1 MENKK
6 EIHTPETNTE
16 AKSRKNIKLGAVL
29 GYVGFAINILYGLFF
44 TPWILEVVGDSSYG
58 VYTVAMSVINLFLLD
73 FGLSTTTNAYLAKYR
88 ATHDQE
94 SANRYC
100 GVVLKTYLILD
111 AILAAIFLTLFFTI
125 EFIYQGLSPEEIA
138 SLKGVFL
145 IVALFSLVSF
155 PSTIFKGVLE
165 SYEEFAFIKAVTIG
179 EKLLTTALSA
189 GALLLG
195 FGIYGVVG
203 SHAICGTI
211 TVILHI
217 VFVRKKTPIRLSL
230 KEKMDWSF
238 LKPIFSF
245 SIFSFLVSIGSRF
258 VFTISPTILGIV
270 SNSAEAG
277 MFGVAS
283 QIEGYIYTFGAILSG
298 FFIPSIARINELGGE
313 SPKKLQELAIKIGK
327 IQLFFIGLILVGF
340 ASCGEEFVTLWL
352 RKTEY
357 NRQTVYILIL
367 LVSSYQLFFVP
378 ESIFWTAMLTKK
390 EGVKTLAVFS
400 LSRALLNVVAG
411 FVLSYFFG
419 ALGMCISI
427 CAIRLLGIVA
437 ENILYKRV
445 LKVSPLSFFGAV
457 FPKAL
462 PAIVIALGIGLTMHF
477 LLPLDTLPRLL
488 VIGFS
493 VVLVYLPLSLLN
505 LPKGWKTMLFKG
517 KKGNESG
524 VEREGEQ
531 K

>member
-1 MENKK
+1 MENK
-6 EIHTPETNTE
+6 TETQALEENVE
-16 AKSRKNIKLGAVL
+16 RKSRKNIKIGAIL

-88 ATHDQE
+88 ATHDE
-94 SANRYC
+94 ASANRYC

-111 AILAAIFLTLFFTI
+111 AILAAVFLTLFFTL
-125 EFIYQGLSPEEIA
+125 EFIYQGLSPEEVT

-165 SYEEFAFIKAVTIG
+165 SHEEFAFLKAVTIG

-203 SHAICGTI
+203 SHAICGTVS
-211 TVILHI
+211 VILHI
-217 VFVRKKTPIRLSL
+217 VFARKKTPIRLNF
-230 KEKMDWSF
+230 KEKMDWAF

-258 VFTISPTILGIV
+258 VFTISPTVLGIV

-313 SPKKLQELAIKIGK
+313 SPAKLQELAVKIGK

-352 RKTEY
+352 RKTDYDRETIY
-357 NRQTVYILIL
+357 YLIL
-367 LVSSYQLFFVP
+367 LVSAYQLLFVP

-390 EGVKTLAVFS
+390 EGVKALAVFS
-400 LSRALLNVVAG
+400 LTRAAVNVIVG

-419 ALGMCISI
+419 ALGMCLSI
-427 CAIRLLGIVA
+427 CAVRLLGVIA
-437 ENILYKRV
+437 ENLLYKRV
-445 LKVSPLSFFGAV
+445 LKISPLPFFGKV

-462 PAIVIALGIGLTMHF
+462 PALLVSLGAGLALHF
-477 LLPLDTLPRLL
+477 FLPLDTLPRFL
-488 VIGFS
+488 VIGFT
-493 VVLVYLPLSLLN
+493 VVILYVLLYLPN
-505 LPKGWKTMLFKG
+505 LPKGWKDMLFHRKETDSAQG
-517 KKGNESG
+517 K
-524 VEREGEQ
+524 EG
-531 K
+531 